1 VDHVSAGRNMT
12 PEAVD
17 EIGQGR
23 VWAGG
28 DALDI
33 GLIDGH
39 GGLVAALTLAA
50 DRVGV
55 AVDFRIWEV
64 TGEVSP
70 FEALLGG
77 LSASV
82 RAWALRDAL
91 GEAFSGYEHLRSL
104 STEAGIQARL
114 PYVVDIR

>member
-33 GLIDGH
+33 GLIDGY
-39 GGLVAALTLAA
+39 GGLVDALTLAA

-55 AVDFRIWEV
+55 ADDFRIWEV
-64 TGEVSP
+64 TGEMSP
-70 FEALLGG
+70 FDALFSG

-82 RAWALRDAL
+82 RAWALKDEL
-91 GEAFSGYEHLRSL
+91 GGVFDQYEQLRSL
-104 STEAGIQARL
+104 SEEAGIQARL
-114 PYVVDIR
+114 PYVVDVR